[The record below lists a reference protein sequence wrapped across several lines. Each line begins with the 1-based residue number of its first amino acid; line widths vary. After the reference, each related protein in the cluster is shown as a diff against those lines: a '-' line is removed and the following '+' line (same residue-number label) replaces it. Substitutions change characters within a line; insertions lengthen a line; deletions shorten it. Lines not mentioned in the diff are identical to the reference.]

1 MGRTKNRAIAQK
13 STVKQQKS
21 NIKPKAVKTNLKR
34 LNERLRDN
42 VKQVDKLYEDQTKTQ
57 EGMDTVKQDPK
68 PAATSTTAVAA
79 KAK

>member
-1 MGRTKNRAIAQK
+1 
-13 STVKQQKS
+13 
-21 NIKPKAVKTNLKR
+21 

-57 EGMDTVKQDPK
+57 EKMDTVKQDPK